1 MRVMQALN
9 DLSST
14 ERIFKKICVILFSVF
29 WSSAFGSHPLDAL
42 NGSNKLPLPG
52 RFVAASR
59 RSSIWTANLERTP
72 VEATLTFGIFTN
84 PLMWDV
90 SSFTSLIFTWAASH
104 LCRSAACLVLNLGV
118 KCTLYCISTLYTNC
132 WNHVWDHR
140 KVPGNILGSKA

>member
-14 ERIFKKICVILFSVF
+14 ERIFKKICVIWFSVF

-59 RSSIWTANLERTP
+59 RSSIWTANLDIKKP
-72 VEATLTFGIFTN
+72 VEATVTFGIFTN
-84 PLMWDV
+84 PLM
-90 SSFTSLIFTWAASH
+90 
-104 LCRSAACLVLNLGV
+104 
-118 KCTLYCISTLYTNC
+118 
-132 WNHVWDHR
+132 
-140 KVPGNILGSKA
+140 